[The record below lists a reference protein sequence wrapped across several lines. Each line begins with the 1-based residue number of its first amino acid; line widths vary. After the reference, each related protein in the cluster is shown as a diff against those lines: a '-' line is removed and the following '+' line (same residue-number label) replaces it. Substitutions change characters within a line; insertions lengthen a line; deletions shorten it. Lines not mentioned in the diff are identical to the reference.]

1 MMKNIFFPGGV
12 TLRCIQDT
20 RFKQGILTV
29 QFVQPMAK
37 ETAALNALIPAV
49 LLRGCQGAEDLRKI
63 TLQLDDLYGAAV
75 GVLVRRI
82 GDYQTTGLSC
92 SFLDDRFALPG
103 EQVLAP
109 MVAFLEKL
117 LFAPVTENGV
127 FSTEFVESE
136 KKNLISSIASQLNNK
151 RAYASLAL
159 YRHMCRED
167 SFGIPRLGSIQDVK
181 AITAQSAYDHYQAL
195 LRTSPVEL
203 FYVGAADPE
212 TVAKQVGPM
221 FEKISREPVA
231 LPKQE
236 SFHSCGGGNF
246 EETMAVSQGKLA
258 MGYATEISLRDPRF
272 AAMQV
277 ANTILGG
284 GMTSKL
290 FVNIREKESLCYDI
304 SSSYSGAKGILTV
317 QAGIDCDKMDAVQ
330 EKVAAQLSA
339 MAGGDIT
346 DQELQSAKQA
356 LDAGLEA
363 VCDAP
368 GSMESFFGVG
378 VLSGLNRTPAQYR
391 QEVAA
396 VTREDVAAAAKTI
409 MLDTVF
415 CLKGEEV

>member
-1 MMKNIFFPGGV
+1 MIKNFFFPGGV

-37 ETAALNALIPAV
+37 KTAAFNALIPAV
-49 LLRGCQGAEDLRKI
+49 LLRGCQEAEDLRKI
-63 TLQLDDLYGAAV
+63 TLKLDDLYGAAV

-117 LFAPVTENGV
+117 LFAPVLDDGV

-136 KKNLISSIASQLNNK
+136 KKNLTSTIASQLNNK
-151 RAYASLAL
+151 RAYASQAL
-159 YRHMCRED
+159 YRYMCRED
-167 SFGIPRLGSIQDVK
+167 SFGVPRLGSIQDVA
-181 AITAQSAYDHYQAL
+181 AITAQSAYDHYQTL

-212 TVAKQVGPM
+212 TVAKLVSPM
-221 FEKISREPVA
+221 FAALSREPVA
-231 LPKQE
+231 LPQQE
-236 SFHSCGGGNF
+236 SFHSWGGGSF
-246 EETMAVSQGKLA
+246 TETMAVAQGKLA
-258 MGYATEISLRDPRF
+258 MGYATEITLRDPRF

-277 ANTILGG
+277 TNMILGG

-290 FVNIREKESLCYDI
+290 FMNIREKESLCYDI
-304 SSSYSGAKGILTV
+304 SSSYSGSKGIVTV
-317 QAGIDCDKMDAVQ
+317 QAGIDCDKMDIVQ

-339 MAGGDIT
+339 IAEGDIT
-346 DQELQSAKQA
+346 AQELQSAKQA

-363 VCDAP
+363 ICDAP
-368 GSMESFFGVG
+368 GSMESYFGVG

-396 VTREDVAAAAKTI
+396 VTAEDVAAAAKTI
-409 MLDTVF
+409 ALDTVF
-415 CLKGEEV
+415 CLKGETA